1 MISAPL
7 SYQAQEI
14 INFFNQQP
22 SQVKGV
28 FNEATAHYKRLL
40 YYKIYSRYEIKL
52 PDNMPLNWFR
62 FWLFHFGSIATI
74 YTNRFGWL
82 SMPYGI
88 KALDIYYQPKEI
100 LVSSPQFDQPKT
112 GLIGLNSEI
121 IKCFDDYYGFEHI
134 VTKYAVML
142 AACDRSID
150 VNIMSSIVS
159 KIIACKTKKQ
169 ADDYKQAYGIATT
182 GQPFVTVLSDEWEGI
197 SIRDLIGDIK
207 SEYIADKLEDLRRCL
222 VNDFLTEVGINNAN
236 LAKRE
241 RLNSDEVNANNEEV
255 MALSVIALENMK
267 DGMKRVNEL
276 AGEELL
282 GVELRKYP
290 REEGQGDVENDIMG
304 RQSVFRRE
312 AS

>member
-1 MISAPL
+1 MGFNPTT
-7 SYQAQEI
+7 YQSQEI

-40 YYKIYSRYEIKL
+40 YYKVYSRYDIKL
-52 PDNMPLNWFR
+52 PENMALNWFR

-88 KALDIYYQPKEI
+88 SALDIYYQPKEI
-100 LVSSPQFDQPKT
+100 IVSSPQFTQPKK
-112 GLIGLNSEI
+112 GLVGLNCEV

-142 AACDRSID
+142 AACDRSIN

-159 KIIACKTKKQ
+159 KIIAARNKKQ
-169 ADDYKQAYGIATT
+169 ADEYKEAYGKATE
-182 GQPFVTVLSDEWEGI
+182 GNPFVTILGDNWEGLQV
-197 SIRDLIGDIK
+197 RDLIGDVK
-207 SEYIADKLEDLRRCL
+207 SDYIADKLEDLRRCL
-222 VNDFLTEVGINNAN
+222 INDFLTEVGINNAN

-255 MALSVIALENMK
+255 MALTVIALENMK
-267 DGMKRVNEL
+267 EGFKKINEL
-276 AGEELL
+276 AGEELMS
-282 GVELRKYP
+282 VELREYP
-290 REEGQGDVENDIMG
+290 RKEGEANDENNSLGI
-304 RQSVFRRE
+304 
-312 AS
+312 

>member
-1 MISAPL
+1 MNYAPL
-7 SYQAQEI
+7 SYEAQEI

-40 YYKIYSRYEIKL
+40 YYKLYSRYDIKL
-52 PDNMPLNWFR
+52 KENIPLNWFR

-88 KALDIYYQPKEI
+88 SSLDIYYQPKEI
-100 LVSSPQFDQPKT
+100 IVSSPQFEQPKR

-121 IKCFDDYYGFEHI
+121 IKCFDDYYGFEHV

-142 AACDRSID
+142 AACDKSIN
-150 VNIMSSIVS
+150 VNLMNSVIS
-159 KIIACKTKKQ
+159 KIIACRNKKQ
-169 ADDYKQAYGIATT
+169 ADEYKQAYGLASE
-182 GQPFVTVLSDEWEGI
+182 GNPFVTVLGDNWDGLQ
-197 SIRDLIGDIK
+197 IRDIIGDVRTD
-207 SEYIADKLEDLRRCL
+207 YIADKIEDLRRCL

-255 MALSVIALENMK
+255 MSLTVIALENMQ
-267 DGMKRVNEL
+267 DGAKRLNEL
-276 AGEELL
+276 AGEELVNITLREYPKGEVEANESNKDNAL
-282 GVELRKYP
+282 GL
-290 REEGQGDVENDIMG
+290 
-304 RQSVFRRE
+304 
-312 AS
+312 